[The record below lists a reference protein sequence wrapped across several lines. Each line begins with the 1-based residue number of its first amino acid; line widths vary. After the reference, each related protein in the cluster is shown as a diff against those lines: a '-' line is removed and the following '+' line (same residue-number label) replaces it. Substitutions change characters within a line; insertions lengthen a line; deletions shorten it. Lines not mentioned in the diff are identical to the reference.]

1 MNDPK
6 KPEGKLFKIWL
17 NPLQLIDVDEPWA
30 TLSEKELKAKD
41 LIKFLCTPGIESDEK
56 GLIQRYREISQE
68 KKRLFAAPA
77 EERILEKLV
86 WPLRH
91 AKASYMVGNYL
102 GTISLSGMVSEMVAM
117 LLFEMSDLSLNNR
130 SMNNKDEKA
139 LFGSPFEK
147 LGQHRRVEVLH
158 AFSIIDDDTKA
169 DFDLIRTTRRKY
181 LHLWS
186 QDHESIPKDA
196 CNSYNAAVSIV
207 VKAIGQDI
215 RDGMLMINPKL
226 VKYLERSG
234 VYKPEEDFTE

>member
-1 MNDPK
+1 MNESK
-6 KPEGKLFKIWL
+6 KSEGKLYKVWL
-17 NPLQLIDVDEPWA
+17 NPLQLIDVDEPWVK
-30 TLSEKELKAKD
+30 LMEKELKPED
-41 LIKFLCTPGIESDEK
+41 LIKFLCTPGTECDEK

-117 LLFEMSDLSLNNR
+117 LFFEMSDLSLNNR
-130 SMNNKDEKA
+130 PMNSSDEKA
-139 LFGSPFEK
+139 LFGSQFEK

-158 AFSIIDDDTKA
+158 AFSIIDGDTKS
-169 DFDLIRTTRRKY
+169 DFDLIRLTRRKY

-196 CNSYNAAVSIV
+196 ANSYYASVSIV

-215 RDGMLMINPKL
+215 RDGMLWINPKL
-226 VKYLERSG
+226 VKYLERTG
-234 VYKPEEDFTE
+234 TYKPEEDSAE